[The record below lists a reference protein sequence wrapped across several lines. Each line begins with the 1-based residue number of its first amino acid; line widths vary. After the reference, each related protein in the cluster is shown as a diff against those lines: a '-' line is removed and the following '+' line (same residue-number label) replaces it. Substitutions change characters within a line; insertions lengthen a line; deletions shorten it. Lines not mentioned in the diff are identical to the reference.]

1 MKQVIDLIEDPRVK
15 EEFERYYKASSAE
28 ERQTIIDEY
37 KRRFESLS
45 DEEKKIETARQF
57 ENIRTVLEGVKAN
70 NEELEA
76 RRIREKLGIVP
87 EAISMSYV
95 AKNYFG
101 KTKTWLYQRLNG
113 NKVNGKI
120 AGFTEDERRQFREA
134 LQDLSKK
141 MATIATT
148 L

>member
-57 ENIRTVLEGVKAN
+57 ESVRAVLEGVKAN

-113 NKVNGKI
+113 NKVNGKE
-120 AGFTEDERRQFREA
+120 ARFTESEARQ
-134 LQDLSKK
+134 LQDALHDLGHRLSS
-141 MATIATT
+141 II
-148 L
+148 LI

>member
-1 MKQVIDLIEDPRVK
+1 MKQIIDLIEDPRVK

-28 ERQTIIDEY
+28 ERQAIVDEY

-45 DEEKKIETARQF
+45 DEEKKRETARQF
-57 ENIRTVLEGVKAN
+57 ESVRAVLEGVKAN

-113 NKVNGKI
+113 NKVNGKE
-120 AGFTEDERRQFREA
+120 ARFTESEARQ
-134 LQDLSKK
+134 LQDALHDLGHRLSS
-141 MATIATT
+141 II
-148 L
+148 LI

>member
-28 ERQTIIDEY
+28 ERQRIIDEY
-37 KRRFESLS
+37 KRRFEGLS
-45 DEEKKIETARQF
+45 DEEKKMETARQF
-57 ENIRTVLEGVKAN
+57 ESVRAVLEGVKAN

-113 NKVNGKI
+113 NKVNGKE
-120 AGFTEDERRQFREA
+120 ARFTESEARQ
-134 LQDLSKK
+134 LQDALHDLGHRLSS
-141 MATIATT
+141 II
-148 L
+148 LI